1 MKIIDVAQGSPEWH
15 AIRAKCLT
23 ASEAPVMMN
32 ASKKMRRNELLHMK
46 ATGSAKEVSD
56 WVQKNLFDKGH
67 ELEAQARAILEE
79 RIGEELYPATATDDD
94 ERLLASFDGLTMAE
108 NVVYEHKSWNKEL
121 AAAVRAG
128 ELDPEYYWQLEQQ
141 LLVSGA
147 EYAIFVCSDGTEEKF
162 ESMDYYPVPGRAQQ
176 LLAGW
181 AQFEEDLAN
190 YVPKEAKVEATAKT
204 IEQLPALAVQLV
216 GEVKQSN
223 LALYQNT
230 ALTFIRS
237 INTDLKTDQDFAD
250 AEATVKFCDKAEKE
264 LELVKSQALSQTQSI
279 AELFSTIDVL
289 KEEMRKKRL
298 ELDKLV
304 KARKEAIRIEIKSG
318 AEDAFREHVAT
329 INKRI
334 GPRVCLPSIDVDF
347 VGVMKGKRTIAT
359 LQDAADSE
367 LARAKIEA
375 NAIAEKIETNLKT
388 LRELDAKYRS
398 LFADANQLVLKPHED
413 FVNVVTLRCSEHDK
427 AEADRLE
434 QERERIRQEE
444 QQRLQREQQEREEEE
459 RRRQQ
464 EAEAAAQANTPEPD
478 PAPETVPEP
487 EPVTEQAPSPEPEKP
502 VVYGMDLASGP
513 DQTVYH
519 TTAPATVG
527 KRKSVATLVNM
538 EALLGDIVDGVM
550 PMELVQIH
558 PEAVQDFVDHHG
570 FAPTGFTLSSAE

>member
-15 AIRAKCLT
+15 ALRAKCLT

-67 ELEAQARAILEE
+67 ELEAKARVILEE

-94 ERLLASFDGLTMAE
+94 ERLLASFDGLTMME

-141 LLVSGA
+141 LVVSGA
-147 EYAIFVCSDGTEEKF
+147 EYAIFVCSDGTEANF

-230 ALTFIRS
+230 ALSFIRS

-264 LELVKSQALSQTQSI
+264 LELVKSQALSQTQTI

-304 KARKEAIRIEIKSG
+304 KARKEAIRIEIKNG
-318 AEDAFREHVAT
+318 AEEGFREHVAT

-334 GPRVCLPSIDVDF
+334 GPRVCLPTIEADF

-367 LARAKIEA
+367 LARVKIEA

-459 RRRQQ
+459 RRQAAA
-464 EAEAAAQANTPEPD
+464 AEAAAQA
-478 PAPETVPEP
+478 PAETVPEP
-487 EPVTEQAPSPEPEKP
+487 TPNPAPAVDPAPTAETAKP
-502 VVYGMDLASGP
+502 VVTGFDPASGQ

-538 EALLGDIVDGVM
+538 DALLGDIVDGVM
-550 PMELVQIH
+550 PMDLVQIH
-558 PEAVQDFVDHHG
+558 PEAVQAFVDHHG

>member
-67 ELEAQARAILEE
+67 ELEAKARVILEE

-94 ERLLASFDGLTMAE
+94 ERLLASFDGLTMME
-108 NVVYEHKSWNKEL
+108 NVVYEHKSWNNEL

-141 LLVSGA
+141 LLVSRA
-147 EYAIFVCSDGTEEKF
+147 DYAIFVCSDGTEANF
-162 ESMDYYPVPGRAQQ
+162 ESMDYYPVPGRAEQ

-181 AQFEEDLAN
+181 AQFEKDLAA

-230 ALTFIRS
+230 ALSFIRS
-237 INTDLKTDQDFAD
+237 INTELKTDQDFAD

-334 GPRVCLPSIDVDF
+334 GPRVCLPAIDADF

-367 LARAKIEA
+367 LARVKIEA
-375 NAIAEKIETNLKT
+375 NAIAEKIETNLTT

-434 QERERIRQEE
+434 QERERIRKEE
-444 QQRLQREQQEREEEE
+444 QESLQREQQEREKEE
-459 RRRQQ
+459 RRRAA
-464 EAEAAAQANTPEPD
+464 EAETATQAAATPVAEPTPEPTPEPVAD
-478 PAPETVPEP
+478 PAPT
-487 EPVTEQAPSPEPEKP
+487 ASNP
-502 VVYGMDLASGP
+502 VVTGMDLASGK
-513 DQTVYH
+513 DETVYH
-519 TTAPATVG
+519 TTAPASLG
-527 KRKSVATLVNM
+527 KSKRKVVAKLTNM
-538 EALLGDIVDGVM
+538 EALLNDIVQGVM
-550 PMELVQIH
+550 PMDLVQIN
-558 PEAVQDFVDHHG
+558 PEAVQAFVDSHG
-570 FAPTGFTLSSAE
+570 FAPTGFGLGSVD